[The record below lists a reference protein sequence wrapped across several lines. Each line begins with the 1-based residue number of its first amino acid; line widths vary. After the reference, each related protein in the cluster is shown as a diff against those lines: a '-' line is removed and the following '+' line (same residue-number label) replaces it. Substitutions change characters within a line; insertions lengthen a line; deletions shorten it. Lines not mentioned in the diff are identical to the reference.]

1 MKLMISVKHGKTK
14 GKVLRPDYSHEN
26 NQGQARLEEELFK
39 RWEHWRKQQAS
50 AELALLRRSVNLDFI
65 QIHREKEAIENLK
78 KEKERVARA
87 YKKVSGREVTR

>member
-1 MKLMISVKHGKTK
+1 
-14 GKVLRPDYSHEN
+14 
-26 NQGQARLEEELFK
+26 
-39 RWEHWRKQQAS
+39 
-50 AELALLRRSVNLDFI
+50 LDFI